1 VEQELIAALK
11 AQTEALHALAAGIHA
26 LAESIAAATSD
37 ELQPESEPS
46 PSGGPMYA
54 DGTPIG

>member
-26 LAESIAAATSD
+26 LADSIAAATS
-37 ELQPESEPS
+37 EEQPDAEPE
-46 PSGGPMYA
+46 PKHVAMYA